1 MTLAYEPSMNLALLQ
16 LILGLVLAFSCWHNL
31 TNAAV
36 HYRSAGDNLP
46 QAVVLTGLVLGLVLL
61 AGGAVEGY
69 KVVSAPPASAS
80 GCGTSS

>member
-1 MTLAYEPSMNLALLQ
+1 MPLAYEPSMNLALLQ

-36 HYRSAGDNLP
+36 HYRVPGDNLP
-46 QAVVLTGLVLGLVLL
+46 QAVVLTGLVLGLLLL
-61 AGGAVEGY
+61 AGGAIEGY
-69 KVVSAPPASAS
+69 KVVTAPPASGS